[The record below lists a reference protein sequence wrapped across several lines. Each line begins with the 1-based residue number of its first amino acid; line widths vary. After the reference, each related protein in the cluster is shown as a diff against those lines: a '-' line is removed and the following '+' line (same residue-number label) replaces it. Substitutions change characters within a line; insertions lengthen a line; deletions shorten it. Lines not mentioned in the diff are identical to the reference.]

1 MGVVTNLK
9 QGRIMNKITKAKE
22 IAIQVHSDQ
31 VDKKNYPYLAHVYD
45 VAKRVSKLGESYEI
59 VGLLHDA
66 IEDASP
72 DDFKEHIV
80 SEIIEY
86 FDDEIY
92 LAILAMSKTKGEDY
106 FEEYLPKV
114 KANQIALN
122 VKIAD
127 ASHNLSKAHLI
138 EDQDLQDKLRN
149 KYVKALNELGVDGRK
164 CEKPIRFFKG
174 EWQEI

>member
-1 MGVVTNLK
+1 
-9 QGRIMNKITKAKE
+9 MNKITKAKE

-86 FDDEIY
+86 FDNEIY

-106 FEEYLPKV
+106 FKEYLPKV
-114 KANQIALN
+114 KANKIALN

-149 KYVKALNELGVDGRK
+149 KYVKALNELGVDGRE

>member
-1 MGVVTNLK
+1 MCVVTNLK

-72 DDFKEHIV
+72 DGFKEHIV

-106 FEEYLPKV
+106 FKEYLPKV

-149 KYVKALNELGVDGRK
+149 KYVKALNELGVDGRE